1 MILAIDPGPTQSA
14 WLMLMK
20 GLPIGKGIDPNAEVR
35 SLVNSWKDDSECRL
49 VIELV
54 ESYGMPVGADVFQTC
69 VWIGRFDPDETAT
82 LIGRGQVKMHLC
94 HTMKAKDSNIRQ
106 ALIDRYGPGKDKA
119 IGKKASPGP
128 LYGLKS
134 HLWAALALGVTYYD
148 QTKGGNS

>member
-1 MILAIDPGPTQSA
+1 MIIHSLSYGSRFF
-14 WLMLMK
+14 
-20 GLPIGKGIDPNAEVR
+20 GICDNR
-35 SLVNSWKDDSECRL
+35 SLLDEAERVRGVPTRDV

-69 VWIGRFDPDETAT
+69 IWIGRFDPDETAT

-119 IGKKASPGP
+119 VGKKASPGP